1 MRQSLRMFAA
11 MILMASSVA
20 AHAGQTEYDP
30 AKVSDSLKAVFKFG
44 SVSTTKALNANTVT
58 LLSGTIGGTYV
69 QFGADLASV
78 LDDGGNL
85 RVLPIIGRGSVQSV
99 ADILFLKGVDLGIVR
114 TDTLDYLEKKGF
126 ANDIKKRFTYVTKL
140 YNEEMQV
147 VAPKTIKTLNDLE
160 GKTVSVDLPNGG
172 TFVTALTVFERL
184 GIKANFVYIEQRI
197 AMEKLKKGD
206 LDAVIVVGGKP
217 YLSVTTFNNDG
228 RFHLAAV
235 DYSKPLQSDYLPAT
249 LTSKDYPNLIA
260 EGETVDTIAVPSVLA
275 VYNWPP
281 NTERSRKLA
290 LFVDAFFTKFAA
302 LQNPPFHPKWKE
314 VSLSAPL
321 AGWNRLPLAQQWLD
335 KHGVEPLKRRFEAF
349 QQENPAAANIK
360 SEADKEAPFRQ
371 FQAWDARAQFQAWDA
386 RAQMGSE
393 VDSDKVRD
401 RDQSATRAAPPRD
414 PPRRSHLARRALGRL
429 IEQGAV
435 TEAFQQENPAAANIK
450 SEADKEALLQFQ
462 AWDARAPFQAWDARA
477 QFQAWDARAQ
487 MGSEVD
493 SDKVRDRDQSATQAA
508 PPRDPP
514 RRSRAL
520 GRLIEQG
527 AVTEAFQQENPA
539 AANIKSEADKEALL
553 QFQAWDARAP
563 FQAWDARAQFQA
575 WDARAQMG
583 SEVDSDKVR
592 DRDQSATRAAPPR
605 DPPRRSHLAR
615 RALGRLIEQ
624 GAVTGCEHQGHHR
637 DRADPDGCNRASE
650 EAWGNPFPSATPPPG
665 ATQGISTT
673 DHPSSDFPERQYV
686 FR

>member
-1 MRQSLRMFAA
+1 MRQFLRMFAA
-11 MILMASSVA
+11 MIMMASGVA

-260 EGETVDTIAVPSVLA
+260 EGETVDTIAVPAVLA

-335 KHGVEPLKRRFEAF
+335 KHGVEPIKRRFEAF

-360 SEADKEAPFRQ
+360 SEADKEALFRQ

-393 VDSDKVRD
+393 VDSNKVRD
-401 RDQSATRAAPPRD
+401 GDQSATQAA

-450 SEADKEALLQFQ
+450 SEADKEALLRQFH
-462 AWDARAPFQAWDARA
+462 AWDARA

-493 SDKVRDRDQSATQAA
+493 SNKVRDGDQSATQAA
-508 PPRDPP
+508 PPR
-514 RRSRAL
+514 RSHLARRAL

-553 QFQAWDARAP
+553 RQFH
-563 FQAWDARAQFQA
+563 AWDARAQFQA

-583 SEVDSDKVR
+583 SEVDSNKVR
-592 DRDQSATRAAPPR
+592 DGDQSATQAAPPR
-605 DPPRRSHLAR
+605 HPPRRS
-615 RALGRLIEQ
+615 
-624 GAVTGCEHQGHHR
+624 
-637 DRADPDGCNRASE
+637 
-650 EAWGNPFPSATPPPG
+650 PPG